1 MKRFKKFPFVGVKAD
16 RMGQQYKA
24 KIGISFMNYTHEN
37 LQKAV
42 NDVKSHRKTL
52 REAAECYGIPK
63 STLYDKVKGIKT
75 KKHGGQTKLSELDE
89 KKLVDGI
96 ITLSEW
102 GFPITRS
109 DIRLLIK
116 SFLDRKGVKID
127 QFKDNYPG
135 IDWFYNFMK
144 RHNRILTERLAQNI
158 KRAQAGITKDTVKD
172 YFENLK
178 KIIEMVPASHIINYD
193 ETNLTDDP
201 GRSKVLSRRG
211 SKRIERITDSSKS
224 SVSIMMAITASGA
237 VLPPYV
243 VYKSVHLYPT
253 WVEGGPIGTVYN
265 RTKSGWFDSATFE
278 NWFDRIL
285 LPYFKK
291 LSGKKVLIGD
301 NLAKDVFVSVFI
313 QYEARR
319 RF

>member
-24 KIGISFMNYTHEN
+24 KIVISFMNYTHEN

-52 REAAECYGIPK
+52 REAAEFYGIPK

-75 KKHGGQTKLSELDE
+75 

-172 YFENLK
+172 YFENLIK
-178 KIIEMVPASHIINYD
+178 VIEMVPASHIINYD

-211 SKRIERITDSSKS
+211 LKRIERITDSSKS

-237 VLPPYV
+237 ILPPYV

-265 RTKSGWFDSATFE
+265 RTKSGWFDSATFDSIE
-278 NWFDRIL
+278 FFCHTSRNYRA
-285 LPYFKK
+285 KK
-291 LSGKKVLIGD
+291 FSLGI
-301 NLAKDVFVSVFI
+301 I
-313 QYEARR
+313 
-319 RF
+319 